1 MSGRSAKQNRR
12 LLHQA
17 QVAAEAA
24 SHRTKVRLWLGAVM
38 AAVLV
43 TVAVVV
49 LLFVH
54 PFSGPAAL
62 SP

>member
-12 LLHQA
+12 LLHKA

-38 AAVLV
+38 AVVLLGLV
-43 TVAVVV
+43 GVV
-49 LLFVH
+49 LLFVDRF
-54 PFSGPAAL
+54 PGPVAL